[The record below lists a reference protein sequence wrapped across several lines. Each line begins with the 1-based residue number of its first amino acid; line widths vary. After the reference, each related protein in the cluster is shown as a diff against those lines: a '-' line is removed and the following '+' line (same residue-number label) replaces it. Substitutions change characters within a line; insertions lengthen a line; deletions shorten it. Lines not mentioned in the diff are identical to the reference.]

1 MIIPKRMHIFSLTQH
16 LEVHRVGDSEEKTK
30 HEPVYNVKGIPIHA
44 YLIETGEFRWIPTVQ
59 ACCDKENAKK
69 ILEVLKKMPE
79 DRRAVWASRLDTE
92 QAKTK
97 CPIFREEADLCK
109 EFDEFCA
116 AYNRSKLKRADK
128 RKGGEPP
135 NE

>member
-1 MIIPKRMHIFSLTQH
+1 MD
-16 LEVHRVGDSEEKTK
+16 DSQDKK
-30 HEPVYNVKGIPIHA
+30 QEPVYTVKGIPIHA
-44 YLIETGEFRWIPTVQ
+44 YLIETGEFRWTPTSK
-59 ACCDKENAKK
+59 ACGDKQNAKR

-92 QAKTK
+92 QTKTR
-97 CPIFREEADLCK
+97 CPIIRKEADLCK

-116 AYNRSKLKRADK
+116 AYNRTKLKKTDK
-128 RKGGEPP
+128 RKGGELS